1 MPSLLFIL
9 ILIILWKRLLNLKSL
24 DIILSIYW
32 FVLLVKLRL
41 VERLLSLKLLQV
53 SLLTLADLR
62 MLGIFNTILNWFF
75 YFFLYF
81 CYVIS
86 LLNYLLILCWRFIL
100 LLRLTLRLIML
111 GFSVDFSWTH
121 FDLSFLSSYLKG
133 WHNRVWTL
141 LGKNNDM
148 LSSKADHSDW
158 IFLKHPGFKLVRLVF
173 IFVFSV
179 AKIHVGA
186 ESPRIDHHTW
196 GLDSIRIV
204 TRGCNLNN
212 SLSILWLLVGFLF
225 GKLSLIK
232 FFN

>member
-41 VERLLSLKLLQV
+41 VERLLSLKLLQI

-100 LLRLTLRLIML
+100 LLRLTLRLILL

-121 FDLSFLSSYLKG
+121 FDLSFFSSYLEG

-141 LGKNNDM
+141 LG
-148 LSSKADHSDW
+148 
-158 IFLKHPGFKLVRLVF
+158 
-173 IFVFSV
+173 
-179 AKIHVGA
+179 
-186 ESPRIDHHTW
+186 
-196 GLDSIRIV
+196 
-204 TRGCNLNN
+204 
-212 SLSILWLLVGFLF
+212 
-225 GKLSLIK
+225 
-232 FFN
+232 